1 MSADRLGL
9 LWGVTIATGA
19 SAQLI
24 ARLTSLP
31 GVVILL
37 ASGLIVGRAGF
48 HWIEPLDLGSSLG
61 TVVGLLVSLVLF
73 DGGLNLRLPGGELKN
88 AVLRI
93 VLVRFVV
100 ALIAGLIAAHWLAGL
115 NWPLAAVFSAIV
127 LATGP
132 TVVNPLVQQMRL
144 RPPPLGSCL
153 KGKV

>member
-1 MSADRLGL
+1 MQS
-9 LWGVTIATGA
+9 I
-19 SAQLI
+19 
-24 ARLTSLP
+24 
-31 GVVILL
+31 
-37 ASGLIVGRAGF
+37 
-48 HWIEPLDLGSSLG
+48 
-61 TVVGLLVSLVLF
+61 
-73 DGGLNLRLPGGELKN
+73 